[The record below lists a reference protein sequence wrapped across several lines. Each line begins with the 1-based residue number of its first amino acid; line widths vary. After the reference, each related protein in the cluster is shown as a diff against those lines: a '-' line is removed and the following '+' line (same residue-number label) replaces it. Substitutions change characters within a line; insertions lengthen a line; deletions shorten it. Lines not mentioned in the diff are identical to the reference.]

1 MSRANPCLKCL
12 KRKNL
17 RVPSPAVS
25 AGFGGGSIPTPSP
38 LVFRR
43 GRWFLFVPVFAHA
56 VAVGCSR
63 FAVAARVFGSV
74 VSVAP
79 VVMPEVPCLAAGNG
93 QVAAGAEWRG
103 PVVDGRLP
111 SGAEPLVW
119 GTIPPLGGGAPLPLV
134 GPAVFGAVAFACGYE
149 LWAVGV

>member
-1 MSRANPCLKCL
+1 MFETQKLASHLTGGLGGVRRGFHPHP
-12 KRKNL
+12 
-17 RVPSPAVS
+17 VAVS
-25 AGFGGGSIPTPSP
+25 FPA
-38 LVFRR
+38 

-79 VVMPEVPCLAAGNG
+79 VVMPKVPCLAAGNG
-93 QVAAGAEWRG
+93 QVAAGAEWHG

>member
-1 MSRANPCLKCL
+1 MFETQKLASHLT
-12 KRKNL
+12 
-17 RVPSPAVS
+17 
-25 AGFGGGSIPTPSP
+25 GGLGGVRRGSIPTPSP

-43 GRWFLFVPVFAHA
+43 GCWFLFVPVFAHA

-79 VVMPEVPCLAAGNG
+79 VVMPKVPCLAAGNG

-119 GTIPPLGGGAPLPLV
+119 GAIPPLGGGAPLPLV

>member
-1 MSRANPCLKCL
+1 MFETQKLASHLT
-12 KRKNL
+12 
-17 RVPSPAVS
+17 
-25 AGFGGGSIPTPSP
+25 GGLGGVRRGSIPTPSP

-74 VSVAP
+74 
-79 VVMPEVPCLAAGNG
+79 AAGNG
-93 QVAAGAEWRG
+93 QVAAGAEWHG